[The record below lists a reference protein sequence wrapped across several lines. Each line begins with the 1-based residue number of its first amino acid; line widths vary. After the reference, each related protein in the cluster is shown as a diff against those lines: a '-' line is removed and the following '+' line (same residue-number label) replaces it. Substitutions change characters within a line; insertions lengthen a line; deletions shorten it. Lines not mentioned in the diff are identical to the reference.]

1 MNEYRISKTVCIVYT
16 RFLTFWIYKH
26 EPWSYPPCMVNPH
39 CDPDWFLLRRTSI
52 GPSLILNTLRRKK
65 NQQQA
70 SKVGSC
76 FARVGGGLLYLY
88 LPNTT
93 RRSCSHRVKRW
104 VYTYIQHVRRIYI
117 GADASTG
124 ECQRRIMSSVPPPP
138 HVRLFSEPWL
148 MVLKQRIEIL
158 IYFVIWRRDLWKVE
172 EICVTQDKAFLPTIL
187 SYSVNSVSFMIR
199 VCCCVC

>member
-1 MNEYRISKTVCIVYT
+1 MT
-16 RFLTFWIYKH
+16 RTDFSSDGRVQDRHSFW
-26 EPWSYPPCMVNPH
+26 
-39 CDPDWFLLRRTSI
+39 
-52 GPSLILNTLRRKK
+52 TLSGEK

-70 SKVGSC
+70 SRVGSC
-76 FARVGGGLLYLY
+76 FARVGGGCYIYISRTQLAE
-88 LPNTT
+88 P
-93 RRSCSHRVKRW
+93 SCSHRVKRW

-158 IYFVIWRRDLWKVE
+158 IYFIIWRRDLWKVQ